1 LERPAFVVQQT
12 DLFSQFTTIIIPMPP
27 IMAIMATNVL
37 QIPLPKFHAGDDAL
51 IHIGRLAKVHMDGE
65 NTDAHKL

>member
-1 LERPAFVVQQT
+1 
-12 DLFSQFTTIIIPMPP
+12 
-27 IMAIMATNVL
+27 MATNVL